1 MMNYLFSILFLIIFG
16 LGLSAQDNKLAA
28 EYYKS
33 GEYEKAAEVYNQM
46 YVKSKYKND
55 YYFQQFIQSL
65 IADENFERAEDE
77 IKAQLKRTP
86 KNVQLYVTYGNLY
99 DRMFEEEKAK
109 KQYRKAIESLPADQM
124 IISKLGNAFLRLTK
138 YDEAIEAYEKGAKL
152 MNNDKL
158 FAYNMAELYRRKGD
172 SKEMIRH
179 YLLAAESNKNL
190 LTSLKTN
197 FQRTLKSE
205 EEYNELKSQL
215 FSKVQESPDNIP
227 YQELLQWVYV
237 QNNNYHKAFAISR
250 SLDLQ
255 TGENGKRVMDLARIA
270 SNAQEYDVA
279 VKAYHYITEE
289 KGATNTYYFDA
300 KNALLN
306 TTRKK
311 ITQNYDYT
319 IADLDSLDAAYN
331 TFLDEFGINTKTA
344 YIAKQYGDFLAIY
357 KNDLPKSI
365 EVLQNLLDRGGLNP
379 YVGANAKLSLGDYL
393 LMSGDVWESTLLYSQ
408 VDKDFKEE
416 HLGEQARFKNAM
428 LSYYNGDFEWAQAQ
442 FDILKSATS
451 RLISNDAIDRS
462 VTIMDN
468 LNLDT
473 TAVPLQMFA
482 ESELLYFQNKYDE
495 SFIKLDSI
503 TVMFPEHGLLDD
515 ILYVKAQL
523 YWKLKQYDDAEEAY
537 KEIIEKYPEEI
548 RADNSIFELAELY
561 QLVLDRPEE
570 AEKLY
575 EKLFLDYSSSTFAV
589 ESRKRYRILRG
600 DDIQ

>member
-1 MMNYLFSILFLIIFG
+1 MMKYILSLVIILCFSLVG
-16 LGLSAQDNKLAA
+16 TGQDTKLAA
-28 EYYKS
+28 GYYSS
-33 GEYEKAAEVYNQM
+33 GEYEKAAEVYQKL
-46 YVKSKYKND
+46 YEKSKYKND

-65 IADENFERAEDE
+65 IADESFERAESE
-77 IKAQLKRTP
+77 IKSQLKRTP

-99 DRMFEEEKAK
+99 ERMFEEEKAK
-109 KQYRKAIESLPADQM
+109 KQYKKAIESLPAEQI

-138 YDEAIEAYEKGAKL
+138 YDEAIEVYKKGGKL
-152 MNNDKL
+152 MDNENL
-158 FAYNMAELYRRKGD
+158 FAYNMAELYRRKGE
-172 SKEMIRH
+172 SKEMIKH
-179 YLLAAESNKNL
+179 YLRAAEANKNL

-197 FQRTLKSE
+197 FQRTLKTP
-205 EEYNELKSQL
+205 EEYDELKSQL

-227 YQELLQWVYV
+227 YQELLQWVYI
-237 QNNNYHKAFAISR
+237 QNNNYNKAFAISR

-270 SNAQEYDVA
+270 SNAKEYEVA
-279 VKAYHYITEE
+279 VKAYNYITEE

-306 TTRKK
+306 TTRKR

-319 IADLDSLDAAYN
+319 VSDLDSLDNAYN
-331 TFLDEFGINTKTA
+331 AFLDEFGINTKTA
-344 YIAKQYGDFLAIY
+344 YISKQYGDFLALY
-357 KNDLPKSI
+357 KNDLPKAIS
-365 EVLQNLLDRGGLNP
+365 VLKNLLDKGGLNP
-379 YVGANAKLSLGDYL
+379 YVGANAKLSLADYL
-393 LMSGDVWESTLLYSQ
+393 LMSGDIWESTLLYSQ
-408 VDKDFKEE
+408 VDKEFKEE

-482 ESELLYFQNKYDE
+482 NAELLYFQNRHDE
-495 SFIKLDSI
+495 SFTKLDSI
-503 TVMFPEHGLLDD
+503 TNMFPEHGLLDD

-523 YWKLKQYDDAEEAY
+523 YWKLKQYEDAEEAY

-548 RADNSIFELAELY
+548 RADNAIYELAELY
-561 QLVLDRPEE
+561 QLVLNRPEE

>member
-1 MMNYLFSILFLIIFG
+1 MMKYILSLVLILCFSISGIG
-16 LGLSAQDNKLAA
+16 QDTKLAA
-28 EYYKS
+28 GYYNS
-33 GEYEKAAEVYNQM
+33 GEYEKAAEVYLKL
-46 YVKSKYKND
+46 YEKSKYKND

-65 IADENFERAEDE
+65 ISDENFERAESE
-77 IKAQLKRTP
+77 IKSQLKRTP

-99 DRMFEEEKAK
+99 ERMFEEEKAK
-109 KQYRKAIESLPADQM
+109 KQYKKAIESLPAEQI

-138 YDEAIEAYEKGAKL
+138 YDEAIEVYRKGGKL

-158 FAYNMAELYRRKGD
+158 FAYNTAELYRRKGD
-172 SKEMIRH
+172 SKEMIKY
-179 YLLAAESNKNL
+179 YLLAAETNKNL

-197 FQRTLKSE
+197 FQRTLKTP
-205 EEYNELKSQL
+205 EEYDELKSQL

-227 YQELLQWVYV
+227 YQELLQWVYI
-237 QNNNYHKAFAISR
+237 QNDDYNKAFAISR

-255 TGENGKRVMDLARIA
+255 TAENGKRVMDLARIA
-270 SNAQEYDVA
+270 SNAKEYDVA
-279 VKAYHYITEE
+279 VKAYNYITEE
-289 KGATNTYYFDA
+289 KGKTNTYYFDA

-306 TTRKK
+306 TTRKR

-319 IADLDSLDAAYN
+319 VSDLDSLDRSYN

-344 YIAKQYGDFLAIY
+344 YIAKQYGDFLALY
-357 KNDLPKSI
+357 KNDLPKAI
-365 EVLQNLLDRGGLNP
+365 TVLQNLLEKGGLNP
-379 YVGANAKLSLGDYL
+379 YVGANAKLSLADYL

-482 ESELLYFQNKYDE
+482 NAELLYFQNRHDE
-495 SFIKLDSI
+495 SFEKLDSI

-523 YWKLKQYDDAEEAY
+523 YWKLKQYEEAEAAY

-548 RADNSIFELAELY
+548 RADNSIYELAEMY
-561 QLVLDRPEE
+561 QLILNRPEE

-575 EKLFLDYSSSTFAV
+575 EKLFLDYSNSTFAV

>member
-1 MMNYLFSILFLIIFG
+1 MMKYFISLVLILSLSLSVFG
-16 LGLSAQDNKLAA
+16 QDTKLASG
-28 EYYKS
+28 YYNS
-33 GEYEKAAEVYNQM
+33 GEYEKAAEVY
-46 YVKSKYKND
+46 YKLYEKSNYKND

-65 IADENFERAEDE
+65 ISDENFDRAEGE
-77 IKAQLKRTP
+77 IKSQLKRTP

-99 DRMFEEEKAK
+99 ERMFEEEKAQ
-109 KQYRKAIESLPADQM
+109 KQYKKAIESLPAEQI

-138 YDEAIEAYEKGAKL
+138 YDEAIEVYKKGGKL

-172 SKEMIRH
+172 SKEMIKN

-197 FQRTLKSE
+197 FQRTLKTE
-205 EEYNELKSQL
+205 EDYNELKSQL

-227 YQELLQWVYV
+227 YQELLQWVYI
-237 QNNNYHKAFAISR
+237 QNNNYSKAFSISR
-250 SLDLQ
+250 SLDIQ
-255 TGENGKRVMDLARIA
+255 TGENGKRVMDFARIA
-270 SNAQEYDVA
+270 SNAREYDVA
-279 VKAYHYITEE
+279 VKAYNYITQE
-289 KGATNTYYFDA
+289 KGSNNTYYFDA

-306 TTRKK
+306 TTRKR

-319 IADLDSLDAAYN
+319 VSDLDSLDSAYN
-331 TFLDEFGINTKTA
+331 KFLDEFGINTKTA
-344 YIAKQYGDFLAIY
+344 FIAKQYGDFLALY

-365 EVLQNLLDRGGLNP
+365 SVLENLLDKGGLNP
-379 YVGANAKLSLGDYL
+379 YTEANAKLSLADYL

-408 VDKDFKEE
+408 VDKEFKEE

-482 ESELLYFQNKYDE
+482 NAELLYFQNRHDE
-495 SFIKLDSI
+495 SFAKLDSI
-503 TVMFPEHGLLDD
+503 TNMFPEHGLLDD

-523 YWKLKQYDDAEEAY
+523 YWKLKQYEDAEEAY
-537 KEIIEKYPEEI
+537 QEIIEKYPEEI
-548 RADNSIFELAELY
+548 RADNAIFELAELY
-561 QLVLDRPEE
+561 QLVLDRPED

-575 EKLFLDYSSSTFAV
+575 EKLFLDYSNSTFAV

-600 DDIQ
+600 DDVQ

>member
-1 MMNYLFSILFLIIFG
+1 MMKYLFSFLFV
-16 LGLSAQDNKLAA
+16 LGFCLQALGQDSKLAR
-28 EYYKS
+28 EYYTS
-33 GEYEKAAEVYNQM
+33 GEYEKAAQVYM
-46 YVKSKYKND
+46 KLYEKSKYKND

-65 IADENFERAEDE
+65 ISDENFEKAEAE
-77 IKAQLKRTP
+77 IKTQLKRTP

-138 YDEAIEAYEKGAKL
+138 YDEAIETYQKGGKL

-158 FAYNMAELYRRKGD
+158 FAYNMAELYRRKGE
-172 SKEMIRH
+172 SKEMIKY
-179 YLLAAESNKNL
+179 YLLATEANKNL

-197 FQRTLKSE
+197 FQRTLKTE
-205 EEYNELKSQL
+205 EDYDELKTQL

-227 YQELLQWVYV
+227 YQELLQWVYI
-237 QNNNYHKAFAISR
+237 QNNNYNKAFAISR

-255 TGENGKRVMDLARIA
+255 TGENGKRVMDLANIA
-270 SNAQEYDVA
+270 TNAKEYEVA
-279 VKAYHYITEE
+279 VKAYNYITEE
-289 KGATNTYYFDA
+289 KGATNTYYFEA
-300 KNALLN
+300 KKALLN
-306 TTRKK
+306 TTRKR

-319 IADLDSLDAAYN
+319 VSDLDSLDSAYN

-344 YIAKQYGDFLAIY
+344 YISKQYGDFLALY

-365 EVLQNLLDRGGLNP
+365 SVLKNLLDKGGLNA
-379 YVGANAKLSLGDYL
+379 YVAANAKLSLADYL
-393 LMSGDVWESTLLYSQ
+393 LMSGDIWESTLLYSQ

-482 ESELLYFQNKYDE
+482 KAELLYFQNRHDE
-495 SFIKLDSI
+495 SFTTLDSI
-503 TVMFPEHGLLDD
+503 TDMFPEHGLLDD

-523 YWKLKQYDDAEEAY
+523 FWKLKQYEDAEAAY

-548 RADNSIFELAELY
+548 RADNSIYELAELY
-561 QLVLDRPEE
+561 QLVLNRPEE

-575 EKLFLDYSSSTFAV
+575 EKLFLDYSNSTFAV